1 MIEQSEQIK
10 RKPEM
15 DVVADLCMSRGR
27 RGAGATWGSRA
38 GAGVREGAGGL
49 ASTGCWCCGGAADR
63 GEPQERR
70 GDVAVWTFGRHRS
83 TNTNTRRR
91 GVRIEGGGRRRPGPI
106 ARAGRSYCSGGGR
119 SHGGS
124 SLSSSSSSTS
134 ASEVFM
140 DTSSR
145 LVLPPPEGEHLHGRQ
160 FLGGEIKRIAGA
172 GRGGHSQIRVQG
184 RGGAR
189 VAGASV
195 IRVQVRGGARAAGV
209 AIGAGMGAGS
219 RRRRRVTG
227 SGVGGRCGWTKTCI
241 DCGPALIAKRDMLS
255 IYFHIPV
262 FFLMD

>member
-1 MIEQSEQIK
+1 
-10 RKPEM
+10 M